1 MPWIFNFVVT
11 DESMTYL
18 LRLSYVT
25 LYLLLY
31 SSLGSYV
38 RMLILVIVLALLVDL
53 KPKNW
58 KRLSPLPEL
67 LGNRTER
74 FRWPF

>member
-1 MPWIFNFVVT
+1 MPLIFNFAVT
-11 DESMTYL
+11 DVSLTYL
-18 LRLSYVT
+18 LRLSSVT

-53 KPKNW
+53 KPKN
-58 KRLSPLPEL
+58 
-67 LGNRTER
+67 
-74 FRWPF
+74 